1 MNRSTILDSVGF
13 KAIVYAYVVGV
24 GLILSGV
31 AVLFMTQ

>member
-13 KAIVYAYVVGV
+13 KTIVYAYVTGI

-31 AVLFMTQ
+31 GVLLLTR